1 MCITLK
7 ASEGGETLQKD
18 SFLGFERENGVGTRN
33 HVAVLPSV
41 VCANEVAR
49 IIEERVENSR
59 AFLHHQ
65 GCIQLGRDLE
75 LTFRTLAGFGM
86 NPNAH
91 SVLIVS
97 LGCEGIDAE
106 KLADEISKSGKE
118 VELVR
123 IQEEGGTLKAIE
135 KGVRIARRMAEEA
148 GKEQRRSFDVSELT
162 LGIKCGAS
170 DTTSGIASNPAT
182 GYAADR
188 IVERGGRVII
198 GETTEII
205 GAEHI
210 LAKRARDERVAEKL
224 LEMVRRMEEEAEKMG
239 VDLRGS
245 QPTPGN
251 IKGGLTTIEEKSL
264 GAILKGG
271 TSELREVVEYGERPE
286 ERGLIV
292 MNSPGREVEVVS
304 GFMAAGAQIVAFSTG
319 LGAPFGLPIVPVMK
333 ITGNPRTAIER
344 ADDIDV
350 DVSSIIRGEESIQEA
365 GKRIYDAIIEVA
377 SGRPV
382 KAEVLG
388 YRFVDIWRIGPTL

>member
-1 MCITLK
+1 
-7 ASEGGETLQKD
+7 
-18 SFLGFERENGVGTRN
+18 
-33 HVAVLPSV
+33 
-41 VCANEVAR
+41 
-49 IIEERVENSR
+49 
-59 AFLHHQ
+59 
-65 GCIQLGRDLE
+65 
-75 LTFRTLAGFGM
+75 
-86 NPNAH
+86 H

-304 GFMAAGAQIVAFSTG
+304 GFMAAGAQIIAFSTG

>member
-1 MCITLK
+1 VEI
-7 ASEGGETLQKD
+7 SENEFFGY
-18 SFLGFERENGVGTRN
+18 EREEGVGTRN
-33 HVAVLPSV
+33 YVAILPSV

-65 GCIQLGRDLE
+65 GCIQLGKDLE
-75 LTFRTLAGFGM
+75 MTFRALVGFGR
-86 NPNAH
+86 NPNCH
-91 SVLIVS
+91 SVLVVS
-97 LGCEGIDAE
+97 LGCEAIDAE
-106 KLADEISKSGKE
+106 KLADEIAKSGKR

-135 KGVRIARRMAEEA
+135 KGVRIVRKMAEEA
-148 GKEQRRSFDVSELT
+148 GKEKRRSFDVSELT
-162 LGIKCGAS
+162 VGIKCGAS
-170 DTTSGIASNPAT
+170 DTTSGIASNPVT
-182 GYAADR
+182 GYAADLL
-188 IVERGGRVII
+188 VERGARVII

-210 LAKRARDERVAEKL
+210 LAKRAKDKEVAKKL
-224 LEMVRRMEEEAEKMG
+224 LEAVQMMEREAEKMG

-271 TSELREVVEYGERPE
+271 TSELREVIEYAEIPK

-304 GFMAAGAQIVAFSTG
+304 GFMASGAQLVVFSTG
-319 LGAPFGLPIVPVMK
+319 LGAPFGLPVVPVMK
-333 ITGNPRTAIER
+333 VTGNPRTALEK

-350 DVSSIIRGEESIQEA
+350 DVSRILRGEESIQEA
-365 GKRIYDAIIEVA
+365 GKRIYNEILEVS
-377 SGRPV
+377 SGKPV
-382 KAEVLG
+382 KAEILG

>member
-1 MCITLK
+1 VEI
-7 ASEGGETLQKD
+7 SGD
-18 SFLGFERENGVGTRN
+18 SFLGFEREDGVGTRN

-49 IIEERVENSR
+49 IIEERVENAR

-65 GCIQLGRDLE
+65 GCIQLGKDLE
-75 LTFRTLAGFGM
+75 MTFRALAGFGR
-86 NPNAH
+86 NPNCH
-91 SVLIVS
+91 SVLVVS
-97 LGCEGIDAE
+97 LGCEAVDAE
-106 KLADEISKSGKE
+106 KLADEISKSGKR

-123 IQEEGGTLKAIE
+123 IQEEGGTLRAIE
-135 KGVRIARRMAEEA
+135 KGVRLAREMAEEA
-148 GKEQRRSFDVSELT
+148 GKERRRSFDVSELT
-162 LGIKCGAS
+162 VGIKCGAS

-182 GYAADR
+182 GHAAD
-188 IVERGGRVII
+188 ILVERGARVII

-210 LAKRARDERVAEKL
+210 LARRAKSEEVGRKL
-224 LEMVRRMEEEAEKMG
+224 LEIVRRMEEEAEKMG

-251 IKGGLTTIEEKSL
+251 IRGGLTTIEEKSL

-271 TSELREVVEYGERPE
+271 SSQLQEVIEYAEIPK

-304 GFMAAGAQIVAFSTG
+304 GFMASGAQLVVFSTG
-319 LGAPFGLPIVPVMK
+319 LGAPFGLPVVPVMK
-333 ITGNPRTAIER
+333 VTGNPRTAVER

-350 DVSSIIRGEESIQEA
+350 DVSGIIRGEEGVEEA
-365 GKRIYDAIIEVA
+365 GRRVYEEILEVA
-377 SGRPV
+377 SGKPV
-382 KAEVLG
+382 RAEILG